1 MSDDEEQ
8 LAIGRIITDYKK
20 AKLRLIALQSEAT
33 NIGRLMQRM
42 GQTLTFAKPSAAS
55 FKPENFIKLDHAKIM
70 SLVDEIDRVW
80 NEVERLREQLHRL
93 GLTDALT
100 SYT

>member
-20 AKLRLIALQSEAT
+20 AKQRLTALQSETT

-42 GQTLTFAKPSAAS
+42 GQSLTFAKPNAIDFA
-55 FKPENFIKLDHAKIM
+55 PENFAKLDQEKIVA
-70 SLVDEIDRVW
+70 LVAEIDSTW
-80 NEVERLREQLHRL
+80 AEVERLREQLNSL
-93 GLTDALT
+93 GLTDT
-100 SYT
+100 